1 MWKSGSVHW
10 RRRRAASGSI
20 RAASAAKRARQ
31 LPQPPGTPHVL
42 SGRVRPGPCQNVP
55 KWGILEQVSSTS
67 QLPVGESKS
76 GIRQTGRRHAATVT
90 GGTLNQL
97 ALLPLESIE
106 KQDTAGRG
114 RLVRMPGRKP
124 AATRT
129 AVGAPGFLSVQAA
142 AERLGLQPRSV
153 RYLIEAGRLQSQRL
167 GRMHFLPVGQ
177 VEGYRRA
184 RAQRSKRTLG

>member
-1 MWKSGSVHW
+1 M
-10 RRRRAASGSI
+10 
-20 RAASAAKRARQ
+20 
-31 LPQPPGTPHVL
+31 
-42 SGRVRPGPCQNVP
+42 
-55 KWGILEQVSSTS
+55 
-67 QLPVGESKS
+67 
-76 GIRQTGRRHAATVT
+76 
-90 GGTLNQL
+90 NQL

-106 KQDTAGRG
+106 TNDHTSRG
-114 RLVRMPGRKP
+114 RLVRLPGRKP

-153 RYLIEAGRLQSQRL
+153 RYLIEEGRLQSQRL

-184 RAQRSKRTLG
+184 RRARAQRSQQRLG

>member
-1 MWKSGSVHW
+1 M
-10 RRRRAASGSI
+10 
-20 RAASAAKRARQ
+20 
-31 LPQPPGTPHVL
+31 
-42 SGRVRPGPCQNVP
+42 
-55 KWGILEQVSSTS
+55 
-67 QLPVGESKS
+67 
-76 GIRQTGRRHAATVT
+76 VT

-97 ALLPLESIE
+97 ALLPMENIDTE
-106 KQDTAGRG
+106 HATQNTAGRG
-114 RLVRMPGRKP
+114 RLVRLPGRKL

-153 RYLIEAGRLQSQRL
+153 RYLIEEGRLQSQRL

-184 RAQRSKRTLG
+184 RRAHTQRSYRTPN